1 MSAQESLPSVFSRP
15 ARRGALAQSWQRFVA
30 MFVKEFIQLR
40 RDRPTFAMIVG
51 IPLIQ
56 LMLFGYA
63 INTDPKHL
71 PTAVLTSDDS
81 PIARALIGALR
92 ATDYFNIK
100 YIARGETDADKLILS
115 NKVQFV
121 IQIPPDF
128 SRQLVRG
135 EKPGLLL
142 IADATDPTATS
153 GAVAAALGAANQALD
168 RELTG
173 PLASLA
179 QNAPPYEIRVHRRY
193 NPAGETRRNIV
204 PGLIGTILTMTM
216 LIYTALS
223 VTREIERGTMEALLA
238 MPVRPVE
245 IMLGKIA
252 PYVVVGAV
260 QMSTILIVAS
270 LLFQVPVVGSL
281 FTLTALTLLFI
292 IANLSVGYTFST
304 VAVNQLQAMQ
314 MTFFFFLPSMLLS
327 GFLFPF
333 YGMPLWAQYFGE
345 VMPLTHYLRIVRSVM
360 LKGSNFGDLA
370 VDAGALAAFALVA
383 MSVAVMRFRQ
393 TLD

>member
-1 MSAQESLPSVFSRP
+1 MTEAQARVGTRP
-15 ARRGALAQSWQRFVA
+15 ARRGAIAQAWQRLVA

-40 RDRPTFAMIVG
+40 RDRPTLGMIVG

-56 LMLFGYA
+56 LLLFGYA

-71 PTAVLTSDDS
+71 PTAVLVSDDS
-81 PIARALIGALR
+81 AIARAMVGALR
-92 ATDYFNIK
+92 ATDYFDIK
-100 YIARGETDADKLILS
+100 YIATGEADADRLILS
-115 NKVQFV
+115 NRAQFV

-128 SRQLVRG
+128 SRRLVRG
-135 EKPGLLL
+135 ERPSLL
-142 IADATDPTATS
+142 IVADATDPTATG
-153 GAVAAALGAANQALD
+153 GAVAAALGAASQALD

-179 QNAPPYEIRVHRRY
+179 QNAPPFELQIQRRY

-238 MPVRPVE
+238 MPVKPVE
-245 IMLGKIA
+245 IMLGKIT
-252 PYVVVGAV
+252 PYVLVGGV
-260 QMSTILIVAS
+260 QMATILIVAS
-270 LLFQVPVVGSL
+270 FLFHVPIVGSL
-281 FTLTALTLLFI
+281 FVLVPLTLLFI
-292 IANLSVGYTFST
+292 VANLSMGYTLST
-304 VAVNQLQAMQ
+304 IAANQLQAIQ

-333 YGMPLWAQYFGE
+333 YGMPVWAQYIGE
-345 VMPLTHYLRIVRSVM
+345 ALPLTHYLRIVRSVM
-360 LKGSNFGDLA
+360 LKGSGFADLA
-370 VDAGALAAFALVA
+370 ADAGALALFTLVA